1 LNTFEVHQ
9 NYLSS
14 SFFEELQHLL
24 LSDLFPWYYNKKITG
39 KEQSTTTGRDFMF
52 THTLIHKGV
61 VNSDWGE
68 VITKALM
75 EKVSYDKIIRAK
87 INCYSSTEELI
98 KHEFHRD
105 SEQSVKVGLFY
116 LNTNNGYTEFENNQ
130 KVESKENQML
140 FFDGKHLHRSTNCTD
155 EKVRIT
161 ININYT

>member
-1 LNTFEVHQ
+1 LNTFKVYQ
-9 NYLSS
+9 NYLSN
-14 SFFEELQHLL
+14 SFFGELQHLL
-24 LSDLFPWYYNKKITG
+24 FSNSFPWYYQSKITG
-39 KEQSTTTGRDFMF
+39 QEQSTTTGQGFMF
-52 THTLIHKGV
+52 THNLIYKGV
-61 VNSDWGE
+61 VESDWGE
-68 VITKALM
+68 VITNALM

-87 INCYSSTEELI
+87 INCYSSTQELI
-98 KHEFHRD
+98 KHDFHKD